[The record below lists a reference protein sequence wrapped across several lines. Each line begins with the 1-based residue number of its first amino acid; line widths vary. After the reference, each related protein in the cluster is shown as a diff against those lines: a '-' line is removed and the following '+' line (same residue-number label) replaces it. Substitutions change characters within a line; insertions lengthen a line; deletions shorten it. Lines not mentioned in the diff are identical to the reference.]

1 VVTVA
6 DEEWFGPDG
15 TQAPPAD
22 PMWQDPLGGLV
33 TGSSYLDP
41 GDTPCLTAEWVA
53 QAAPEA
59 VAARRRLP
67 AKGARRPG
75 GAGAPGAMTPQA
87 TAVAA
92 SLPSMTRQQRRP
104 TTAAPTQVAMVP
116 PARNLQSRAEQLRNM
131 QARNTPARVAPARNL
146 PAGGIQRRGQP
157 KQQPQ
162 QQAVRQRK
170 AGAGCSIFVL
180 IVVVMVIA
188 FIVLGI
194 VLGHGDTSGGFGGGG
209 G

>member
-15 TQAPPAD
+15 TQAPAAD
-22 PMWQDPLGGLV
+22 PQWPDPLGGLV
-33 TGSSYLDP
+33 TGASYVDP
-41 GDTPCLTAEWVA
+41 GDTPYLTAAWVA

-59 VAARRRLP
+59 VARRRPP
-67 AKGARRPG
+67 ARAARRPG
-75 GAGAPGAMTPQA
+75 GAGAPGAITPQA

-92 SLPSMTRQQRRP
+92 SLPSMTKQQRHP
-104 TTAAPTQVAMVP
+104 TTAAPTQVPIVP
-116 PARNLQSRAEQLRNM
+116 PTRDLQSRSQQLRNM
-131 QARNTPARVAPARNL
+131 QARNTPARVAPARSL

-157 KQQPQ
+157 Q
-162 QQAVRQRK
+162 QQAVRVKQRK

-180 IVVVMVIA
+180 IIVVVVIA

-194 VLGHGDTSGGFGGGG
+194 VLGHGDTSGGLSGGGG
-209 G
+209 

>member
-15 TQAPPAD
+15 TQAPAAD
-22 PMWQDPLGGLV
+22 PQWPDPLGGLV
-33 TGSSYLDP
+33 TGSSYVDP
-41 GDTPCLTAEWVA
+41 GDTPYLTAAWVA

-59 VAARRRLP
+59 VARRRP
-67 AKGARRPG
+67 PPRAARRPSTT
-75 GAGAPGAMTPQA
+75 GAITPQA

-92 SLPSMTRQQRRP
+92 SLPSMTRQQRHP
-104 TTAAPTQVAMVP
+104 TTAAPTQVPMVP
-116 PARNLQSRAEQLRNM
+116 PTRNLQSRSQQVRTM

-157 KQQPQ
+157 
-162 QQAVRQRK
+162 QQAIRTQNRK

-180 IVVVMVIA
+180 IVVVLVIA

-194 VLGHGDTSGGFGGGG
+194 VLGHGDTSGGFSGSGG
-209 G
+209 